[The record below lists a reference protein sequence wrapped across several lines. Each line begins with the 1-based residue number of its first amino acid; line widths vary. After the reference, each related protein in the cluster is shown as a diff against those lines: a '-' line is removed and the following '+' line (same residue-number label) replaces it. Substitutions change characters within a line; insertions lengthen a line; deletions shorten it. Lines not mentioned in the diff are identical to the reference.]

1 VKSTSS
7 PQRASTISR
16 SNHRVGLIEELQGAA
31 NLIAPM
37 QLNIE
42 FQITRSA
49 QEHAGRQGAIDQL
62 ARGRAIGAQ
71 NRPGVDAMDW
81 PIAKQIRAQHQVSA
95 VIANLWDE
103 AVVVAKPNSDAG
115 ELQAADE
122 PYGP

>member
-1 VKSTSS
+1 
-7 PQRASTISR
+7 
-16 SNHRVGLIEELQGAA
+16 
-31 NLIAPM
+31 
-37 QLNIE
+37 
-42 FQITRSA
+42 
-49 QEHAGRQGAIDQL
+49 
-62 ARGRAIGAQ
+62 
-71 NRPGVDAMDW
+71 MDW